1 MNNKGKIISIK
12 GQIVE
17 VEFLEYPPSIHD
29 VLVMEADVTVKMEV
43 YASSSSTTF
52 FCFSY
57 SPMKVMYRGAPI
69 LNTGKPIEIPVGDQV
84 LSRIIDIFGEPQDGK
99 GTIKTTER
107 KTIISPGVDFDD
119 VVPAKE
125 ILVTGIKAIDFFSP
139 LLRGGKVGLFG
150 GAGVGKTILLTEIIH
165 NVVILNKDKNVSV
178 FTGVGER
185 SREGQELYESLGES
199 GVLPSVA
206 LIYGLMGEN
215 PAVRFRT
222 ALVGATIAE
231 YFRDVMN
238 KNVLFF
244 IDNIFR
250 YAQAGHELSTLMST
264 IPSEGGYQATMASE
278 MAVFHERLVSNKSGS
293 ISSFEAVY
301 VPADDITDYAVQ
313 SIFPYFDSTVVLSRE
328 IYQEGRFPAI
338 DLLSSTSSGLSIDIV
353 GEEHYKTV
361 INAQNLLK
369 KGMSLERIVSLVGES
384 ELSQQDQNLY
394 RRSRIMKNYMTQN
407 FFVIE
412 PQTGKAGAFVPVE
425 QTVMDVK
432 SIIDGDYDSRE
443 PDEFLFIGSLS
454 ELAPNGKQQTK
465 LQA

>member
-1 MNNKGKIISIK
+1 MSVR

-17 VEFLEYPPSIHD
+17 VEFLDYPPSIHD
-29 VLVMEADVTVKMEV
+29 ILVLEIDPTVKMEV
-43 YASSSSTTF
+43 YASSSSTSF

-57 SPMKVMYRGAPI
+57 SPMKVMHRGAVI

-99 GTIKTTER
+99 GTIKTTAR
-107 KTIISPGVDFDD
+107 RTIVSADVSLDD
-119 VVPAKE
+119 VVPANE
-125 ILVTGIKAIDFFSP
+125 ILVTGIKPIDFFSP

-199 GVLPSVA
+199 KVLDSVA

-222 ALVGATIAE
+222 AMVGATIAE
-231 YFRDVMN
+231 YFRDSMN

-244 IDNIFR
+244 IDNVFR
-250 YAQAGHELSTLMST
+250 YAQAGHELSTLMNT

-278 MAVFHERLVSNKSGS
+278 MAQFHERLVSNKSGS

-353 GEEHYKTV
+353 GEDHYHTV

-369 KGMSLERIVSLVGES
+369 KGVSLERIVQLVGES

-394 RRSRIMKNYMTQN
+394 RRSRIMKNYMTQS

-412 PQTGKAGAFVPVE
+412 PQTGKPGAFVPVE
-425 QTVMDVK
+425 QTVADVK
-432 SIIDGDYDSRE
+432 SIIDGDYDSHD
-443 PDEFLFIGSLS
+443 PDEFLFIGSLTDIKDGNQ
-454 ELAPNGKQQTK
+454 PVK
-465 LQA
+465 LQT

>member
-1 MNNKGKIISIK
+1 MNNKGKIISVK
-12 GQIVE
+12 GQILE
-17 VEFLEYPPSIHD
+17 VEFIQYPPSMHD
-29 VLVMEADVTVKMEV
+29 ILVLEEDSTVKMEV
-43 YASSSSTTF
+43 YASSSASTF

-57 SPMKVMYRGAPI
+57 SPMKKMYRGATV
-69 LNTGKPIEIPVGDQV
+69 LNTAKPIEIPVGDQV
-84 LSRIIDIFGEPQDGK
+84 LGRIIDIFGEPQDGK

-107 KTIISPGVDFDD
+107 RAIISEGVSFDD

-125 ILVTGIKAIDFFSP
+125 ILVTGIKALDLFSP

-199 GVLPSVA
+199 GVLDSVS

-222 ALVGATIAE
+222 AMVGASIAE
-231 YFRDVMN
+231 YFRDVQN

-250 YAQAGHELSTLMST
+250 YAQAGHELSTLMNT

-278 MAVFHERLVSNKSGS
+278 MATFHERLVSNKSGS

-313 SIFPYFDSTVVLSRE
+313 SIFPYFDSTVVLSRD

-353 GEEHYKTV
+353 GQEHYRTV
-361 INAQNLLK
+361 IAAQNLLK
-369 KGMSLERIVSLVGES
+369 KGVSLERIVSLVGES
-384 ELSQQDQNLY
+384 ELSQNDQNLY
-394 RRSRIMKNYMTQN
+394 RRSKILKNYMTQN

-412 PQTGKAGAFVPVE
+412 PQSGKPGAFVPVE
-425 QTVMDVK
+425 ETVADVK
-432 SIIDGDYDSRE
+432 SIMEGNYDSY
-443 PDEFLFIGSLS
+443 DADMFLFIGGLKDLKK
-454 ELAPNGKQQTK
+454 EDAKQTQF
-465 LQA
+465 